1 MQGPAF
7 DNFINSIK
15 SKHSVVTYRNN
26 LQLFMRFLGIT
37 NPESLLGIIAE
48 ESINKY
54 IITMRNR
61 VSSATLHNRIASIY
75 HFYDM
80 NDVLLNKTKLSKFKG
95 EFKKVKKDRA

>member
-1 MQGPAF
+1 
-7 DNFINSIK
+7 
-15 SKHSVVTYRNN
+15 
-26 LQLFMRFLGIT
+26 
-37 NPESLLGIIAE
+37 
-48 ESINKY
+48 
-54 IITMRNR
+54 MRNR